1 VTPPATVGALLRRV
15 LGAAGVD
22 AVYGRP
28 LPGVPVVPAPAGE
41 AALLA
46 DAHRIVHGRPAAVA
60 GGDPPVVRIAGDDR
74 EPVAVGGGTD
84 LAALAAALEDGLP
97 PVRLDADPG
106 APAPSRTAVPRPAAV
121 DRWVPV
127 DDALV
132 AAVAAARR
140 PVVLAG
146 PGVVRASA
154 VPGLHAVAAAA
165 HVGVLN
171 TWGAKGVFDWR
182 SRHHLATAGLQAR
195 DWELGGLADA
205 DLIVA
210 TGMDGSDTAD
220 AGWRDLAPVVE
231 VAPGALAP
239 LAERWSRP
247 PQDIPVPPLRAALA
261 AITQDGWRSDS
272 APLAP
277 TRVTLEYSKV
287 FCAGGLVAAAAGR
300 AGYWVARTFAT
311 TELGTVVVV
320 DSPALAAA
328 CAAVGRLRRPA
339 RPVLAAVDDDPAGL
353 AGVAAVQEAARA
365 LGVAVPAHVWSD
377 EALPVDASVLAGA
390 LADAADADGPWMGR
404 LATDPAQFDRMVEAA
419 GQVTAWAGFEA

>member
-1 VTPPATVGALLRRV
+1 VTPPATVGGLLRRV

-28 LPGVPVVPAPAGE
+28 VPGVPVVPAPPAE

-46 DAHRIVHGRPAAVA
+46 EAHGIVHGRPAAVVA
-60 GGDPPVVRIAGDDR
+60 GDPPVVRVSGVDG
-74 EPVAVGGGTD
+74 EPVAVGDGPE
-84 LAALAAALEDGLP
+84 LAALAAALGDGLP
-97 PVRLDADPG
+97 AVRLDADPG
-106 APAPSRTAVPRPAAV
+106 APAPVVTVPRPPAV

-127 DDALV
+127 DDAVV

-146 PGVVRASA
+146 PGVVRAGA

-171 TWGAKGVFDWR
+171 TFGAKGVFDWR

-205 DLIVA
+205 DVIVA

-220 AGWRDLAPVVE
+220 HSWRDLAPVVE

-261 AITQDGWRSDS
+261 AITQDGWRSDA

-277 TRVTLEYSKV
+277 TRVTLEYGRT
-287 FCAGGLVAAAAGR
+287 FGAGGLVAAAAGR

-320 DSPALAAA
+320 GSPALAAA
-328 CAAVGRLRRPA
+328 CAAVARLRRPA
-339 RPVLAAVDDDPAGL
+339 RPVLTAVDDEPAGL
-353 AGVAAVQEAARA
+353 AGVAAVQAAAHA

-377 EALPVDASVLAGA
+377 EALPVDASVLTRA
-390 LADAADADGPWMGR
+390 LADAADADEPWTGR
-404 LATDPAQFDRMVEAA
+404 LATDPAQLARMVDAA
-419 GQVTAWAGFEA
+419 GHVTAWAGFGG

>member
-1 VTPPATVGALLRRV
+1 VTAPTIGRLLRRV
-15 LGAAGVD
+15 LAAAGVD
-22 AVYGRP
+22 AAYGRP
-28 LPGVPVVPAPAGE
+28 LGGVPVVPVPDAEAG
-41 AALLA
+41 LLA
-46 DAHRIVHGRPAAVA
+46 DAHRIVHGRVAALVA
-60 GGDPPVVRIAGDDR
+60 GEPPVVRIAGADGDAVV
-74 EPVAVGGGTD
+74 VASGDD
-84 LAALAAALEDGLP
+84 LAALAGAVGDGLP
-97 PVRLDADPG
+97 PLRLDADPA
-106 APAPSRTAVPRPAAV
+106 APAPEVAVPRRPAV

-132 AAVAAARR
+132 AAVSAARR

-146 PGVVRASA
+146 PGVVRAGA

-165 HVGVLN
+165 QLGVLN

-182 SRHHLATAGLQAR
+182 SRHHLATAGLQAQ

-210 TGMDGSDTAD
+210 TGMDASDTAD

-247 PQDIPVPPLRAALA
+247 PQDIAVPPLRAALA
-261 AITQDGWRSDS
+261 AITQEGWRSGA

-277 TRVTLEYSKV
+277 SRVTLEYGRV
-287 FCAGGLVAAAAGR
+287 FGAGGLVAAAAGR

-320 DSPALAAA
+320 GSPALAAA
-328 CAAVGRLRRPA
+328 CAAVARLRRPA
-339 RPVLAAVDDDPAGL
+339 RPVVAAVDDDPGGL
-353 AGVAAVQEAARA
+353 AGVAGVQAATRA
-365 LGVAVPAHVWSD
+365 IGVAVPAHVWSD
-377 EALPVDASVLAGA
+377 DAPPVDAAALADA
-390 LADAADADGPWMGR
+390 LADAADADEPWTGR
-404 LATDPAQFDRMVEAA
+404 VATDPAQLDRMVDAA
-419 GQVTAWAGFEA
+419 GQVTAWGGFGG